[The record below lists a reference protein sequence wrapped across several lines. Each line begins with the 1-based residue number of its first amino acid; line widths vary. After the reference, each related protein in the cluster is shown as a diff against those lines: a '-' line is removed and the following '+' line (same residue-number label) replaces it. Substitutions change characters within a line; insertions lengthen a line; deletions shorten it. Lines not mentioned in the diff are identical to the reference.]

1 MRKKFLPIFGA
12 LVVSLATVGCSSDD
26 PISPGPGPI
35 PTPEPGKDIVK
46 TGILKSNETW
56 TSNNIYVLD
65 GRVVVDEGVTLTIE
79 PGTIVKAKDGQEAN
93 ATTLIVDQGGKLVAN
108 GTADKPIIFTS
119 VKDNIKVGEKK
130 STLNPTDAGQWG
142 GVILLGKAPIS
153 VAASSGKGYI
163 EGVPAGL
170 SYGEFGGT
178 DAADNSGS
186 LKYVSIRYSGTTVAT
201 DSEIQGLTLAGVGN
215 GTTIENIEIF
225 SNKDDGI
232 EFFGGTVNVKNVIIY
247 GQEDDGLDID
257 QAYAGTIDNALII
270 QTKESDSALEIDGP
284 EGNATGAFTLKNV
297 TINMNNFAGNKIAD
311 FRDGATGKL
320 ENIYVYNINPDGN
333 AVNAND
339 EKSVGTFN
347 SGKINLIKWEMVL
360 PTGKTIANLLTSKGT
375 TAIDVV
381 KFTNN
386 AVGVT
391 AGSQTVGATI
401 SAFDWTFTKAS
412 DLLK

>member
-12 LVVSLATVGCSSDD
+12 LAVSLATVGCSSDD
-26 PISPGPGPI
+26 PISPGPE

-46 TGILKSNETW
+46 SGILKSNETW
-56 TSNNIYVLD
+56 TANNIYVLD

-79 PGTIVKAKDGQEAN
+79 PGTIIKAEDGQEAN

-119 VKDNIKVGEKK
+119 VNDQIKVGEKK
-130 STLNPTDAGQWG
+130 STLAPTNGGQWG

-153 VAASSGKGYI
+153 VAASSGTGYI
-163 EGVPAGL
+163 EGIPAGL
-170 SYGEFGGT
+170 SYGEYGGT

-186 LKYVSIRYSGTTVAT
+186 LKYVSIRYSGTTVAPN
-201 DSEIQGLTLAGVGN
+201 SEIQGLTLGGVGN

-232 EFFGGTVNVKNVIIY
+232 EFFGGTVNVKNVIVY
-247 GQEDDGLDID
+247 AQEDDGLDID
-257 QAYAGTIDNALII
+257 QGYAGTIDNALVI
-270 QTKESDSALEIDGP
+270 QTSEDNTDSALEIDGP
-284 EGNATGAFTLKNV
+284 EGNATGSFTLKNL
-297 TINMNNFAGNKIAD
+297 TIDMGNFAGNKIAD

-320 ENIYVYNINPDGN
+320 ENVYVKNISATGN
-333 AVNAND
+333 TVNVND
-339 EKSVGTFN
+339 EKSVISFN
-347 SGKINLIKWEMVL
+347 GGKISLARWEMVL

-375 TAIDVV
+375 TAIDAT
-381 KFTNN
+381 KFTSN
-386 AVGVT
+386 AIGVT
-391 AGSQTVGATI
+391 AGSQTVGANV

>member
-12 LVVSLATVGCSSDD
+12 LAVSLATVGCSSDD
-26 PISPGPGPI
+26 PISPGPE

-46 TGILKSNETW
+46 SGILKSNETW
-56 TSNNIYVLD
+56 TANNIYVLD

-79 PGTIVKAKDGQEAN
+79 PGTIIKAEDGQEAN
-93 ATTLIVDQGGKLVAN
+93 ATTLIVDQGGKLIAN

-119 VKDNIKVGEKK
+119 VNDQIKVGEKK
-130 STLNPTDAGQWG
+130 STLKPGDAGQWG

-153 VAASSGKGYI
+153 VAASSGKGYV
-163 EGVPAGL
+163 EGIPAGL
-170 SYGEFGGT
+170 SYGEYGGT

-186 LKYVSIRYSGTTVAT
+186 LKYVSIRYSGTVVAT
-201 DSEIQGLTLAGVGN
+201 NSEIQGLTLGGVGN

-232 EFFGGTVNVKNVIIY
+232 EFFGGTVNVKNVIVY

-257 QAYAGTIDNALII
+257 QAYAGTIDNALVI
-270 QTKESDSALEIDGP
+270 QTEKSDSGLEIDGP
-284 EGNATGAFTLKNV
+284 EGNAVGAFTLKNI
-297 TINMNNFAGNKIAD
+297 TINMSNLAGKKIAD

-320 ENIYVYNINPDGN
+320 ENVYVSNINADGN
-333 AVNAND
+333 VVNVND
-339 EKSVGTFN
+339 EKSIISFN
-347 SGKINLIKWEMVL
+347 GGKIGLARWEMVL

-375 TAIDVV
+375 TAIDAT
-381 KFTNN
+381 KFASN
-386 AVGVT
+386 AISVI
-391 AGSQTVGATI
+391 AGSQTVGANI

>member
-12 LVVSLATVGCSSDD
+12 LAVGLAAVGCSSDD

-35 PTPEPGKDIVK
+35 PEPGPGNEIVK

-56 TSNNIYVLD
+56 TANNIYVLD

-79 PGTIVKAKDGQEAN
+79 PGTIIKAKDGQESN

-119 VKDNIKVGEKK
+119 VNDKIKVGEKK
-130 STLNPTDAGQWG
+130 STLNPADAGQWG

-153 VAASSGKGYI
+153 VAASSGKGYV
-163 EGVPAGL
+163 EGIPAGL
-170 SYGEFGGT
+170 SYGEYGGT
-178 DAADNSGS
+178 DVSDNSGS

-201 DSEIQGLTLAGVGN
+201 NSEIQGLTLAGVGN

-270 QTKESDSALEIDGP
+270 QTKDSDSSLEIDGP

-311 FRDGATGKL
+311 FRDGATGTL
-320 ENIYVYNINPDGN
+320 ENIYVYNINADGN
-333 AVNAND
+333 VVNVND

-347 SGKINLIKWEMVL
+347 SGKINLAKWEVVL

-375 TAIDVV
+375 TPIDAT
-381 KFTNN
+381 KFTSN
-386 AVGVT
+386 AIAIT
-391 AGSQTVGATI
+391 AGSQTVGATT
-401 SAFDWTFTKAS
+401 SVFDWTFTKAS

>member
-12 LVVSLATVGCSSDD
+12 LAVSLATVGCSSDD
-26 PISPGPGPI
+26 PISPGPE

-46 TGILKSNETW
+46 SGILKSNETW
-56 TSNNIYVLD
+56 TANNIYVLD

-79 PGTIVKAKDGQEAN
+79 PGTIIKAEDGQEAN
-93 ATTLIVDQGGKLVAN
+93 ATTLIVDQGGKLIAN

-119 VKDNIKVGEKK
+119 VNDQIKVGEKK
-130 STLNPTDAGQWG
+130 STLNPGDAGQWG

-153 VAASSGKGYI
+153 VAASSGKGYV
-163 EGVPAGL
+163 EGIPAGL

-186 LKYVSIRYSGTTVAT
+186 LKYVSIRYSGTVVAT
-201 DSEIQGLTLAGVGN
+201 NSEIQGLTLGGVGN

-232 EFFGGTVNVKNVIIY
+232 EFFGGTVNVKNVVVY

-257 QAYAGTIDNALII
+257 QAYAGTIDNALVI
-270 QTKESDSALEIDGP
+270 QTEKSDSGLEIDGP
-284 EGNATGAFTLKNV
+284 EGNAVGAFTLKNI
-297 TINMNNFAGNKIAD
+297 TINMSNLAGKKIAD

-320 ENIYVYNINPDGN
+320 ENVYVSNINADGN
-333 AVNAND
+333 VVNVND
-339 EKSVGTFN
+339 EKSIISFN
-347 SGKINLIKWEMVL
+347 GGKIGLARWEMVL

-375 TAIDVV
+375 TAIDAT
-381 KFTNN
+381 KFTSN
-386 AVGVT
+386 AIAVT
-391 AGSQTVGATI
+391 AGSQTVGANI

>member
-12 LVVSLATVGCSSDD
+12 LAVSLATVGCSSDD
-26 PISPGPGPI
+26 PISPGPE

-46 TGILKSNETW
+46 SGILKSSETW
-56 TSNNIYVLD
+56 TANNIYVLD

-79 PGTIVKAKDGQEAN
+79 PGTIIKAEDGQEAN

-108 GTADKPIIFTS
+108 GTAEKPIIFTS
-119 VKDNIKVGEKK
+119 VNDQIKVGEKK
-130 STLNPTDAGQWG
+130 STLKPSDAGQWG

-153 VAASSGKGYI
+153 VAASSGKGYV
-163 EGVPAGL
+163 EGIPAGL

-186 LKYVSIRYSGTTVAT
+186 LKYVSIRYSGTVVAT
-201 DSEIQGLTLAGVGN
+201 NSEIQGLTLGGVGN

-232 EFFGGTVNVKNVIIY
+232 EFFGGTVNVKNVVVY

-257 QAYAGTIDNALII
+257 QAYAGTIDNALVI
-270 QTKESDSALEIDGP
+270 QTEKSDSGLEIDGP
-284 EGNATGAFTLKNV
+284 EGNAVGAFTLKNI
-297 TINMNNFAGNKIAD
+297 TINMSNLAGKKIAD

-320 ENIYVYNINPDGN
+320 ENVYVSNINADGN
-333 AVNAND
+333 VVNVND
-339 EKSVGTFN
+339 EKSIISFN
-347 SGKINLIKWEMVL
+347 GGKIGLARWEMVL

-375 TAIDVV
+375 TAIDAT
-381 KFTNN
+381 KFTSN
-386 AVGVT
+386 AIAVT
-391 AGSQTVGATI
+391 AGSQTVGANV

>member
-12 LVVSLATVGCSSDD
+12 LAVSLATVGCSSDD
-26 PISPGPGPI
+26 PISPGPE

-46 TGILKSNETW
+46 SGILKSNETW
-56 TSNNIYVLD
+56 TANNIYVLD

-79 PGTIVKAKDGQEAN
+79 PGTIIKAEDGQEAN

-119 VKDNIKVGEKK
+119 VNDQIKVGEKK
-130 STLNPTDAGQWG
+130 STLKPGDAGQWG

-153 VAASSGKGYI
+153 VAASSGKGYV
-163 EGVPAGL
+163 EGIPAGL
-170 SYGEFGGT
+170 SYGEYGGT

-186 LKYVSIRYSGTTVAT
+186 LKYVSIRYSGTVVAT
-201 DSEIQGLTLAGVGN
+201 NSEIQGLTLGGVGN

-232 EFFGGTVNVKNVIIY
+232 EFFGGTVNVKNVVVY

-257 QAYAGTIDNALII
+257 QAYAGTIDNALVI
-270 QTKESDSALEIDGP
+270 QTEKSDSGLEIDGP
-284 EGNATGAFTLKNV
+284 EGNAVGAFTLKNI
-297 TINMNNFAGNKIAD
+297 TINMSNLAGKKIAD

-320 ENIYVYNINPDGN
+320 ENVYVSNINAGGN
-333 AVNAND
+333 VVNVND
-339 EKSVGTFN
+339 EKSVVTFN
-347 SGKINLIKWEMVL
+347 GSKISFARWEMVL

-375 TAIDVV
+375 TAIDAS
-381 KFTNN
+381 KFTSN
-386 AVGVT
+386 AIGVT
-391 AGSQTVGATI
+391 AGSQTVGANI